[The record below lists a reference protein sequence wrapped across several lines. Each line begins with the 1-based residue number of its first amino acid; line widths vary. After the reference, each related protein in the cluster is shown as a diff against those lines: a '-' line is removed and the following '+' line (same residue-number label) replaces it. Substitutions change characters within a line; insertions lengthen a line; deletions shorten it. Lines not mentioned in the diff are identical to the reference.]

1 MRQIEPS
8 ETNRTHVVVVVAG
21 SAFEAVEYIV
31 VPKCA
36 IGCGYLVRCVTFPSF
51 AVSRKKTIVS
61 DRAARVGGVVAHK
74 AFAVIAV

>member
-1 MRQIEPS
+1 MPESVR
-8 ETNRTHVVVVVAG
+8 RTECQRGV
-21 SAFEAVEYIV
+21 SNY
-31 VPKCA
+31 